1 MKYFVK
7 FLVVTFLFLQCT
19 YVLAEQKI
27 VYLDMTFVLNKS
39 KAGEGAQIFLKKTF
53 EENQKKFIIQENEL
67 KDEESNL
74 LGKKNVLTKE
84 EYKKNSEDLRKKVLD
99 YQKERR
105 TFLDKIAKQRAE
117 ARQILVQKIDPILRS
132 YSKENNITL
141 VIDKKFILSGNTDLH
156 ITEIIVEKLNKE
168 FPSLNL
174 Q

>member
-7 FLVVTFLFLQCT
+7 FIVVTFFFLQCT
-19 YVLAEQKI
+19 YASAEQKI

-39 KAGEGAQIFLKKTF
+39 KAGEAAQIFLKKTF

-67 KDEESNL
+67 KNEESNL
-74 LGKKNVLTKE
+74 LGKKSVLTKE

-105 TFLDKIAKQRAE
+105 AFLDKIAKQRSE
-117 ARQILVQKIDPILRS
+117 ARQILIQKIDPILKT
-132 YSKENNITL
+132 YSQENNVTL
-141 VIDKKFILSGNTDLH
+141 VIDKKFILSGNTDLD

>member
-141 VIDKKFILSGNTDLH
+141 VIDKKFILSGNTDLD

-168 FPSLNL
+168 LPSLNL

>member
-1 MKYFVK
+1 MK
-7 FLVVTFLFLQCT
+7 
-19 YVLAEQKI
+19 
-27 VYLDMTFVLNKS
+27 FVLNKS
-39 KAGEGAQIFLKKTF
+39 KAGSGAQDFLKESF
-53 EENQKKFIIQENEL
+53 EKNQKKFIIQENEL
-67 KDEESNL
+67 KSEEADL

-105 TFLDKIAKQRAE
+105 TFLDKIAKQRSE
-117 ARQILVQKIDPILRS
+117 SRQILLQKIDPILKS
-132 YSKENNITL
+132 YSKENNVTL
-141 VIDKKFILSGNTDLH
+141 VIDKKFILSGKTDLD

>member
-7 FLVVTFLFLQCT
+7 FIVVTFFFLQCT
-19 YVLAEQKI
+19 YALAEQKI

-39 KAGEGAQIFLKKTF
+39 KAGEAAQIFLKKTF
-53 EENQKKFIIQENEL
+53 EKNQKKFIIQENEL
-67 KDEESNL
+67 KNDESNL

-105 TFLDKIAKQRAE
+105 TFLDKIAKQRSE
-117 ARQILVQKIDPILRS
+117 SRQILVQKIDPILKI
-132 YSKENNITL
+132 YSQENNVTL
-141 VIDKKFILSGNTDLH
+141 VIDKKFILSGNTDLD

>member
-7 FLVVTFLFLQCT
+7 FLVVTFFFLQCT
-19 YVLAEQKI
+19 YALAEQKI

-67 KDEESNL
+67 KNEESNL

-99 YQKERR
+99 YQNERR
-105 TFLDKIAKQRAE
+105 TFLDKIAKQRSE
-117 ARQILVQKIDPILRS
+117 SRQILLQKIDPILKT
-132 YSKENNITL
+132 YSRENDITL
-141 VIDKKFILSGNTDLH
+141 VIDKKFILSGNTDLD

-168 FPSLNL
+168 FPSLDL

>member
-7 FLVVTFLFLQCT
+7 FLVVTFFFLQCT
-19 YVLAEQKI
+19 YASAEQKI

-39 KAGEGAQIFLKKTF
+39 KAGEGAQIFLKETF

-67 KDEESNL
+67 KSDEADL
-74 LGKKNVLTKE
+74 LGKKDVLTKE
-84 EYKKNSEDLRKKVLD
+84 EYKKKSENLRKEVLD
-99 YQKERR
+99 YQKKRR
-105 TFLDKIAKQRAE
+105 TFLDKIAKQRSE
-117 ARQILVQKIDPILRS
+117 ARQILLQKIDPILKT
-132 YSKENNITL
+132 YSKENNVTL
-141 VIDKKFILSGNTDLH
+141 VIDKKFILSGNTDLD

>member
-7 FLVVTFLFLQCT
+7 FIVVTFFFLQCT
-19 YVLAEQKI
+19 YALAEQKI

-67 KDEESNL
+67 KNEESNL

-117 ARQILVQKIDPILRS
+117 ARQILVQKIDPILKN
-132 YSKENNITL
+132 YSRENNVTL
-141 VIDKKFILSGNTDLH
+141 VIDKKFILSGNTDLD

>member
-7 FLVVTFLFLQCT
+7 FLVVTFFLLQCT
-19 YVLAEQKI
+19 YALAEQKI

-141 VIDKKFILSGNTDLH
+141 VIDKKFILSGNTDLD

-168 FPSLNL
+168 LPSLNL

>member
-7 FLVVTFLFLQCT
+7 FIVVTFFFLQCT
-19 YVLAEQKI
+19 YALAEQKI

-39 KAGEGAQIFLKKTF
+39 KAGKGAQDFLTESF

-67 KDEESNL
+67 KSEEADL

-99 YQKERR
+99 YQKARR
-105 TFLDKIAKQRAE
+105 TFLDKIAKQRSE
-117 ARQILVQKIDPILRS
+117 ARQILVQKIDPILKT
-132 YSKENNITL
+132 YSKENNVTL
-141 VIDKKFILSGNTDLH
+141 VIDKKFILSGNTDLD

-168 FPSLNL
+168 FPSLDL

>member
-7 FLVVTFLFLQCT
+7 FIVVTFFFLQCT

-39 KAGEGAQIFLKKTF
+39 KAGEGGQIFLKKTF
-53 EENQKKFIIQENEL
+53 EENQKKLILQENEL
-67 KDEESNL
+67 KSEESNL
-74 LGKKNVLTKE
+74 LGKKSVLTKE
-84 EYKKNSEDLRKKVLD
+84 EYKKSSENLRKKVLD

-105 TFLDKIAKQRAE
+105 AFLDKIAKQRTE
-117 ARQILVQKIDPILRS
+117 SRQILLQKIDPILKT
-132 YSKENNITL
+132 YSQENNVTL
-141 VIDKKFILSGNTDLH
+141 VIDKKFILSGNTDLD

>member
-7 FLVVTFLFLQCT
+7 FILVTFFLLQCT
-19 YVLAEQKI
+19 YALAEQKI

-39 KAGEGAQIFLKKTF
+39 KAGKGAQDFLKESF

-67 KDEESNL
+67 KSEEADL

-84 EYKKNSEDLRKKVLD
+84 EYKKNSENLRKKVLD
-99 YQKERR
+99 YQMQRR
-105 TFLDKIAKQRAE
+105 TFLDKIAKQRSE
-117 ARQILVQKIDPILRS
+117 SRQILLQKIDPILKT
-132 YSKENNITL
+132 YSRENDVTL
-141 VIDKKFILSGNTDLH
+141 VIDKKFILSGNTDLD

-168 FPSLNL
+168 FPSLDL

>member
-7 FLVVTFLFLQCT
+7 FIVVTFFFLQCT
-19 YVLAEQKI
+19 YASAEQKI
-27 VYLDMTFVLNKS
+27 VYLDMKFVLNKS
-39 KAGEGAQIFLKKTF
+39 KAGKGAQDFLKESF

-67 KDEESNL
+67 KSEEADL

-84 EYKKNSEDLRKKVLD
+84 EYKNNSENLRNKVLD
-99 YQKERR
+99 YQKQRR
-105 TFLDKIAKQRAE
+105 AFLDKIAKQRSE
-117 ARQILVQKIDPILRS
+117 SRQILLQKIDPILKT
-132 YSKENNITL
+132 YSRENNVTL
-141 VIDKKFILSGNTDLH
+141 VIDKKFILSGNTDLD

>member
-7 FLVVTFLFLQCT
+7 FIVVTFFFLQCT
-19 YVLAEQKI
+19 YALAEQKI

-67 KDEESNL
+67 KNEESNL

-105 TFLDKIAKQRAE
+105 AFLDKIAKQRSE
-117 ARQILVQKIDPILRS
+117 ARQILVQKIDPILKT
-132 YSKENNITL
+132 YSQENNVTL
-141 VIDKKFILSGNTDLH
+141 VIDKKFILSGNTDLD
-156 ITEIIVEKLNKE
+156 ITEIIVGKLNKE

>member
-7 FLVVTFLFLQCT
+7 FIVVTFFFLQCT
-19 YVLAEQKI
+19 YALAEQKI

-67 KDEESNL
+67 KNEESNL
-74 LGKKNVLTKE
+74 LG
-84 EYKKNSEDLRKKVLD
+84 RKKVLD

-105 TFLDKIAKQRAE
+105 TFLDKIAKQRSE
-117 ARQILVQKIDPILRS
+117 ARQILVQKIDPILKT
-132 YSKENNITL
+132 YSQENNVTL
-141 VIDKKFILSGNTDLH
+141 VIDKKFILSGNTDLD

>member
-67 KDEESNL
+67 KNEESNL

-105 TFLDKIAKQRAE
+105 AFLDKIAKQRSE
-117 ARQILVQKIDPILRS
+117 ARQILIQKIDPILKT
-132 YSKENNITL
+132 YSQENNVTL
-141 VIDKKFILSGNTDLH
+141 VIDKKFILSGKTDLD

>member
-7 FLVVTFLFLQCT
+7 FIVVTFFFLQCT
-19 YVLAEQKI
+19 YALAEQKI

-67 KDEESNL
+67 KNEESNL

-105 TFLDKIAKQRAE
+105 AFLDKIAKQRSE
-117 ARQILVQKIDPILRS
+117 ARQILVQKIDPILKT
-132 YSKENNITL
+132 YSQENNVTL
-141 VIDKKFILSGNTDLH
+141 VIDKKFILSGNTDLD

>member
-1 MKYFVK
+1 
-7 FLVVTFLFLQCT
+7 
-19 YVLAEQKI
+19 
-27 VYLDMTFVLNKS
+27 MTFVLNKS
-39 KAGEGAQIFLKKTF
+39 KAGEGAQVFLKKTF
-53 EENQKKFIIQENEL
+53 EENQKKFVLQEEEL
-67 KDEESNL
+67 KIEEADL

-117 ARQILVQKIDPILRS
+117 ARQILVQKIDPILKT
-132 YSKENNITL
+132 YSQENNVTL
-141 VIDKKFILSGNTDLH
+141 VIDKKFILSGNTDLD

>member
-19 YVLAEQKI
+19 YASAEQKI

-39 KAGEGAQIFLKKTF
+39 KAGKGAQDFLKETF
-53 EENQKKFIIQENEL
+53 EENQKKFSIQENEL
-67 KDEESNL
+67 KSKEADL

-84 EYKKNSEDLRKKVLD
+84 EYKKNSEDLRKEVLD
-99 YQKERR
+99 YQKQRR
-105 TFLDKIAKQRAE
+105 AFLAKVAKQRSE
-117 ARQILVQKIDPILRS
+117 SRQILLQKIDPILKT
-132 YSKENNITL
+132 YSKENNVTL
-141 VIDKKFILSGNTDLH
+141 VIDKKFILSGNIDLD

>member
-7 FLVVTFLFLQCT
+7 FIVVTFFFLQCT
-19 YVLAEQKI
+19 YALAEQKI

-67 KDEESNL
+67 KNEESNL

-105 TFLDKIAKQRAE
+105 TFLDKIAKKRSE
-117 ARQILVQKIDPILRS
+117 ARKILVQKIDPILKN
-132 YSKENNITL
+132 YSRENNVTL
-141 VIDKKFILSGNTDLH
+141 VIDKKFILSGNTDLD

>member
-7 FLVVTFLFLQCT
+7 FIVVTFFFLQCT
-19 YVLAEQKI
+19 YALAEQKI

-39 KAGEGAQIFLKKTF
+39 KAGEGAQVFLKKTF

-67 KDEESNL
+67 KNEESNL

-105 TFLDKIAKQRAE
+105 IFLDKIAKQRSE
-117 ARQILVQKIDPILRS
+117 ARKILVQKIDPILKT
-132 YSKENNITL
+132 YSHENNVTL
-141 VIDKKFILSGNTDLH
+141 VIDKKFILSGNTDLD

>member
-7 FLVVTFLFLQCT
+7 FIVVTFFFLQCT
-19 YVLAEQKI
+19 YALAEQKI

-67 KDEESNL
+67 KNEESNL

-105 TFLDKIAKQRAE
+105 AFLDKIAKQRSE
-117 ARQILVQKIDPILRS
+117 ARQILIQKIDPILKT
-132 YSKENNITL
+132 YSQENNVTL
-141 VIDKKFILSGNTDLH
+141 VIDKKFILSGKTDLD